1 MEIIL
6 ALAFALF
13 VGTQQKEGPTKTEKI
28 DNEQEAIYNP
38 SETRVSDLIHTK
50 LNVRF
55 DWSKR
60 QLIGQAQI
68 TAKPYFHPANQII
81 LDAKGFD
88 INAVTMAGDSLDYKY
103 DQHFLTIDLPKTY
116 SRNESYTLDIDYVAK
131 PYELN
136 TKGSAAIS
144 DAKGLYFVN
153 HDGSKD
159 VPQQIWTQGETEAS
173 SCWFPTIDSPNEM
186 MTQEIYMTVNSKYT
200 TLSNGLLLSSVDNAN
215 GTRTDHWSQKLNH
228 TPYLAMMAVGE
239 FSITSDQ
246 WRGIDVDY
254 YLEEDYHPY
263 ARQIFGRTPQMLEHF
278 SNQLGVDYPWEKYAQ
293 IVVREF
299 VSGAMEN
306 TTAVIHG
313 DFVQMTERELIDDHQ
328 DDIIAHELFHHWF
341 GDLVT
346 CESWAN
352 LPLNESFATYGEYLW
367 REEGFGR
374 MEADQHLDADLRSYL
389 NESRRKQVDMIRF
402 DYEDKEDMFD
412 SHSYAK
418 GGRILH
424 MLRNY
429 LGDDAFF
436 NGLKKYL
443 KDNAY
448 QSVEIHQLRIAMEAV
463 CGEDLNWFFNQ
474 WFLSSGH
481 PLLVIDY
488 SYDSINKQQVVSLEQ
503 IQDLEKTPLYRLPMS
518 IDVYEGKNVVRHQV
532 EMNKKKQSFVFD
544 VAQKATNVVVDAE
557 HMLLAEVFDD
567 KPTQWWLQQLEGP
580 LYMDAKKALENVSEK
595 DLIKVA
601 EKALLHT
608 YWGIRE
614 LALAKLEQEPKKEEA
629 ITQKVYDLAQNDK
642 STKVRAQAVSY
653 LSNIENSDQYYELFE
668 DATKERSMAIAE
680 EALLALAR
688 IDSKKALFIAQ
699 SYEDEMLNCAYE
711 VYSIY
716 AGKEKLPFMQEHL
729 LKSSGYEKYYFSGF
743 YVEYLKKQPLNVLL
757 EGVPSLIKIAQ
768 EATSWMVW
776 VSERRLETV
785 KVHLIKETIKAKD
798 KLQKEEAESLISR
811 INKQLESSK

>member
-1 MEIIL
+1 MEVIF
-6 ALAFALF
+6 ALAFAFF
-13 VGTQQKEGPTKTEKI
+13 VGAQQKESLTQNIQT
-28 DNEQEAIYNP
+28 DNEQEVIYNP

-55 DWSKR
+55 DWPKR

-68 TAKPYFHPANQII
+68 TAKPYFHPTNQII

-88 INAVTMAGDSLDYKY
+88 INSVTMAGDSLDYKY
-103 DQHFLTIDLPKTY
+103 DQRFLTIELPKTY
-116 SRNESYTLDIDYVAK
+116 NRNEIYTLDIDYVAK
-131 PYELN
+131 PYELK
-136 TKGSAAIS
+136 TKGSVAIS

-159 VPQQIWTQGETEAS
+159 IPQQIWTQGETEAS

-186 MTQEIYMTVNSKYT
+186 MTQEIYMTVNNKYT

-239 FSITSDQ
+239 FSITSDK

-278 SNQLGVDYPWEKYAQ
+278 SRLLGVDYPWEKYAQ

-306 TTAVIHG
+306 TTAVIYG

-424 MLRNY
+424 MLRKY

-481 PLLVIDY
+481 PLLVVDY
-488 SYDSINKQQVVSLEQ
+488 SYDSINKQQHVILEQ
-503 IQDLEKTPLYRLPMS
+503 IQDLEKTPLYRLPMA
-518 IDVYEGKNVVRHQV
+518 IDIYEGKNVVRYKI
-532 EMNKKKQSFVFD
+532 EMNKKKQTFVFD
-544 VAQKATNVVVDAE
+544 VDQKVTNVVVDSE
-557 HMLLAEVFDD
+557 HMLLAEIFDD
-567 KPTQWWLQQLEGP
+567 KPIQWWTQQIDGP
-580 LYMDAKKALENVSEK
+580 LYMDAKKALENVSEQ
-595 DLIKVA
+595 DLTKVA
-601 EKALLHT
+601 EKALSHP

-614 LALAKLEQEPKKEEA
+614 LAIAKLEQEPKKEA
-629 ITQKVYDLAQNDK
+629 ITKKVYDLAQNDK
-642 STKVRAQAVSY
+642 SIKVRAQAVSY
-653 LSNIENSDQYYELFE
+653 LSKIENIDQYYKLFE
-668 DATKERSMAIAE
+668 EFTKERSMAIAE
-680 EALLALAR
+680 EALLALAS
-688 IDSKKALFIAQ
+688 IDSKKALLIAQ
-699 SYEDEMLNCAYE
+699 SFEEEMLSCAYE

-716 AGKEKLPFMQEHL
+716 AGKEKLPFLQKHL
-729 LKSSGYEKYYFSGF
+729 LTSSGYDRYYFSGY
-743 YVEYLKKQPLNVLL
+743 YVEYLKKQPFEVLL
-757 EGVPSLIKIAQ
+757 EGVPSLINIAQ

-776 VSERRLETV
+776 VSERRLEAV
-785 KVHLIKETIKAKD
+785 KAHLTKEIKKVKD
-798 KLQKEEAESLISR
+798 KPQRDKAESLLSM
-811 INKQLESSK
+811 INTQLELLK